1 MSPRPTGVYGL
12 RLLSD
17 ARVLR
22 MAIGVA
28 LVIFLT
34 ARAAFFLDLT
44 DEAQWGYD
52 FSAYLWA
59 GDRILV
65 GESPYSPHQL
75 AGPYSPQAQGR
86 YLYPPFLAVAVT
98 PLSAAFED
106 YRAAVWVW
114 SALGAGSLLAV
125 VVGVARSE
133 GIGSRTD
140 KTLLVGGAFAFA
152 PVVGELVLGNVHL
165 LLLGLFASAW
175 LAIRRGTSRGEFV
188 AGGLVGVATM
198 IKIFPGILVV
208 WFLLTGRP
216 RAALAALAAMAV
228 LVVATVPVTGIGP
241 WLDYPTV
248 LLNLGP
254 VVDPRDALAPTVW
267 LSEVVPPAI
276 ARVVVTTGGIAVILG
291 TARRLPEASSFAIAV
306 SVSVLIAPAVYHH
319 YLAIFV
325 LPLLIAVRYAPPI
338 AWVGVAYLLM
348 SGGEQDALGD
358 GAWVTNR
365 LLPTLGA
372 ILVVTGL
379 AVRHRGASNA
389 PRSGPRRTIGAVTA
403 RTARLDS

>member
-1 MSPRPTGVYGL
+1 MSPRPTRVYGL

-28 LVIFLT
+28 LAIFLT

-59 GDRILV
+59 GDRVLA
-65 GESPYSPHQL
+65 GDSPYSPHQL
-75 AGPYSPQAQGR
+75 AGLYSPQDPQGL
-86 YLYPPFLAVAVT
+86 YLYPPLLAVVVT

-106 YRAAVWVW
+106 YRAAAWVW
-114 SALGAGSLLAV
+114 SALGAGILLAAV
-125 VVGVARSE
+125 LGVARSE
-133 GIGSRTD
+133 RIGSRTD
-140 KTLLVGGAFAFA
+140 RALLVGAAFAFA

-165 LLLGLFASAW
+165 LLLGLSTGAW
-175 LAIRRGTSRGEFV
+175 LANRRGTTGGEMV
-188 AGGLVGVATM
+188 AGSLVGVATM

-208 WFLLTGRP
+208 WFLVMGRP
-216 RAALAALAAMAV
+216 RAALAALAAMAA
-228 LVVATVPVTGIGP
+228 LVVATLPVTGIGP

-276 ARVVVTTGGIAVILG
+276 ARVVVTASGIAVILA
-291 TARRLPEASSFAIAV
+291 TTRRLPEASSFAIAV
-306 SVSVLIAPAVYHH
+306 AVSVLIAPAVYHH
-319 YLAIFV
+319 YLAILV
-325 LPLLIAVRYAPPI
+325 LPLLIAVRYAPPV

-348 SGGEQDALGD
+348 SGGEQDVLGD

-365 LLPTLGA
+365 LLPTIGA
-372 ILVVTGL
+372 ILIVVCL
-379 AVRHRGASNA
+379 AVPRRGASGA
-389 PRSGPRRTIGAVTA
+389 PWSGPT
-403 RTARLDS
+403 